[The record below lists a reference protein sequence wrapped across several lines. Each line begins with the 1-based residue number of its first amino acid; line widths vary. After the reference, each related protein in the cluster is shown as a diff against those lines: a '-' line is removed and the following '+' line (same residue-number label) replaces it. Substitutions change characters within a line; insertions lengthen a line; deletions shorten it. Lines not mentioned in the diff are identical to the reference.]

1 MAIKPNDCVIRL
13 KDLEIGTETI
23 YYSGKNVEVPVYEPY
38 WKNFLD
44 HISAKTDISGY
55 WYDPHDFEGQLA
67 KFNATYKNTKNWDDR
82 YIKFKSHK
90 DLTFFVLRWS

>member
-13 KDLEIGTETI
+13 KDLEIGTKTI
-23 YYSGKNVEVPVYEPY
+23 YYSGRNVEVPIYEQY

-44 HISAKTDISGY
+44 HIAAKTDISGH
-55 WYDPHDFEGQLA
+55 WYDPHDFEKHLS
-67 KFNATYKNTKNWDDR
+67 KFNAIFKNTKKYDDR